1 MAPRTVVLKGDPL
14 RKEGV
19 AGGAITPGHLV
30 KWSSGELVVH
40 ASVGGFAQK
49 MVAIEEDFAGRDIDD
64 AYADGDTVQY
74 VVPRPGDE
82 LYMWLGT
89 GNDVAKGYPLG
100 SGGDG
105 TLDLLAIDKDT
116 VVGALVGFALEAIDN
131 DPGTAAVRIRV
142 EIA

>member
-19 AGGAITPGHLV
+19 AAGAITPGHLV

-40 ASVGGFAQK
+40 ASEAGYAQK
-49 MVAIEEDFAGRDIDD
+49 MVAVEEDFAGRDIDD
-64 AYADGDTVQY
+64 AYADGETVQY

-89 GNDVAKGYPLG
+89 GNDVAKGDPLG

-105 TLDLLAIDKDT
+105 TLDKLTIAATTVEGAI
-116 VVGALVGFALEAIDN
+116 VGYAHEAIDN
-131 DPGTAAVRIRV
+131 DPGSAAVRIRV
-142 EIA
+142 EMA